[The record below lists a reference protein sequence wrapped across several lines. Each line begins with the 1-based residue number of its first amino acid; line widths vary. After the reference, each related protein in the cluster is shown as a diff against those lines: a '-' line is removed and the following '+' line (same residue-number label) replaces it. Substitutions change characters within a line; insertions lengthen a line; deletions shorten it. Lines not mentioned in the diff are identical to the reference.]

1 MRIFLALFLSVF
13 WVCAFAQ
20 KPTLRIN
27 RPDASINRV
36 SRMKQYVEGVACK
49 NCEVTVNNNAV
60 KVYATGA
67 FATAI
72 ELNKDSSIVQVKVR
86 NEKGDTVMRS
96 FTYIYTKPK
105 GDSIIKTFSIAS
117 VETYPEGN
125 LLLMAGDRIKF
136 KVKAQPGNTV
146 SVANVLKLNE
156 QKQNGVSGYYVGEYK
171 VKTNDALLTGNE
183 LSIQLKEESGKVFT
197 ANTKAKFTLLK
208 EEENKMGKTV
218 GKLPAL
224 LEGLGEDRL
233 GGPKMG
239 YLDTGVVL
247 KIVGKVRDKYKVR
260 LSDNLN
266 AYIDDAFIDLLPS
279 NSWSAESLTG
289 SISIKFDAQYEY
301 INIPLTAKLPYRSFQ
316 RVNPSKIVID
326 IFGATSNS
334 NWIIQPD
341 SLQEVKTIT
350 YETPNDETFRMVIDL
365 AHAQH
370 WGHSIY
376 YVGNTLVLRIKKQPV
391 SLELKDLIIGVDAGH
406 GGSNDGATGITG
418 TREKDM
424 TLLVAQELRSLL
436 EAENANVV
444 MTRLVDESF
453 ENKERLLFF
462 NKKKADVVI
471 SIHLNSA
478 DNSVDVKGTSTY
490 YKHIGYRPLTQFIYK
505 RMLELGLKGFGNI
518 GNFNFILNSQTDQP
532 NCLVETLFV
541 SHPEDEA
548 KMLDPIFRKEI
559 AKKIL
564 QGLKDWLNSCKG
576 K

>member
-1 MRIFLALFLSVF
+1 MRLFISVF
-13 WVCAFAQ
+13 SFFITATTLAQ

-27 RPDASINRV
+27 RPDANINRV
-36 SRMKQYVEGVACK
+36 SRVKQYVEGVACK
-49 NCEVTVNNNAV
+49 TCEVTVNNNPV

-72 ELNKDSSIVQVKVR
+72 ELLKDSSNVQVKVR
-86 NEKGDTVMRS
+86 GEKGDTVTRN

-105 GDSIIKTFSIAS
+105 GDSVVKTFSIAS
-117 VETYPEGN
+117 VETFPDGN
-125 LLLMAGDRIKF
+125 LLLMAGDKIKF
-136 KVKAQPGNTV
+136 KVKAQPGSSI

-156 QKQNGVSGYYVGEYK
+156 QKGGYYSAEYK
-171 VKTNDALLTGNE
+171 VKTNDALLDGNP
-183 LSIQLKEESGKVFT
+183 LNIVMKDASGKTFT

-208 EEENKMGKTV
+208 EEENMTGKTI

-247 KIVGKVRDKYKVR
+247 KIVGKVRDKYKVK
-260 LSDNLN
+260 LSDDLK
-266 AYIDDAFIDLLPS
+266 AYIDDEFIELLPS

-301 INIPLTAKLPYRSFQ
+301 INIPLTSKLPYRSFQ
-316 RVNPSKIVID
+316 RVNPSKIVVD

-365 AHAQH
+365 AHQQH

-376 YVGNTLVLRIKKQPV
+376 YIGNTLVVRIKKQPA

-406 GGSNDGATGITG
+406 GGSNDGATGIAG

-424 TLLVAQELRSLL
+424 TLLMAQEVRYLL
-436 EAENANVV
+436 EAENATVA

-462 NKKKADVVI
+462 NKKKADVVL
-471 SIHLNSA
+471 SIHMNSA

-505 RMLELGLKGFGNI
+505 RILELGLKGFGNI

-532 NCLVETLFV
+532 NCLVETMFV

-548 KMLDPIFRKEI
+548 KMLDPTFRKEL
-559 AKKIL
+559 AKKIV